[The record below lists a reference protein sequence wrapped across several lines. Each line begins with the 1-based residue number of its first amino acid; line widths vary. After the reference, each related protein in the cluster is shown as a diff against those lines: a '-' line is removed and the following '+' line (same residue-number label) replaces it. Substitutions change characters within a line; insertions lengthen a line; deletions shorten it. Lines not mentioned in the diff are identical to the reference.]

1 MSTNTVKEG
10 NPLPVTVDFFD
21 ASNTAYTPTTVR
33 YRIKDLTNN
42 RVVLD
47 WTSATPASSVTIT
60 VTPSQNSIYD
70 EDTRN
75 RLRYEERSVV
85 VQADA
90 GTDDQFTDEY
100 IYRIIN
106 LRGYES

>member
-1 MSTNTVKEG
+1 MSTNVVKEG
-10 NPLPVTVDFFD
+10 NPLTFTVNFFD
-21 ASNTAYTPTTVR
+21 STNTAVVPTTVR

-47 WTSATPASSVTIT
+47 WTSVTPASSVDFTIT
-60 VTPSQNSIYD
+60 PTQNAIYD
-70 EDTRN
+70 QDTRN

-85 VQADA
+85 VQADQ
-90 GTDDQFTDEY
+90 GTDDQFVDEY
-100 IYRIIN
+100 LYRVIN